1 MRAPGR
7 GFKTKI
13 PHFLPSFDGTTH
25 RPYSFA
31 TLMQRPLRSFQAPID
46 RQRLLLSSVPPAP
59 TLNDHQRLTKPA
71 AQLRPVPLKA
81 DPATLAIYGKDGTFI
96 SLDFGYGRLARRI
109 SLYDYLPADRV
120 PKLSNHTVD
129 LIGYL
134 PDAIGLDI
142 GLAGGLDLHTPLFS
156 AGLSGLGG
164 INLIWHTRG
173 DAQASRPEVHIYYG
187 HSKNLSRGSII
198 DSLSSLASPVNLSG
212 AVQLVLAWASF
223 HDDKGEGYPA
233 PSAWVANGYNWTG
246 TFYSTSFSIPVYGAF
261 SFVCSYYQSVP
272 LFDKLE
278 GVKMWRGISLG
289 VGVSAKGM
297 KVTGLTSKTGVKETR
312 WRIKPDIANIF
323 KNFGGHKLKSLGLGQ
338 SETEYG
344 LLYGNGGDFIPAAK
358 ETGLPQRPITGWQWK
373 DFPGINQNQDR

>member
-1 MRAPGR
+1 MLR
-7 GFKTKI
+7 
-13 PHFLPSFDGTTH
+13 S
-25 RPYSFA
+25 S
-31 TLMQRPLRSFQAPID
+31 RSFQAPTD
-46 RQRLLLSSVPPAP
+46 RQRLLISSGPLAP
-59 TLNDHQRLTKPA
+59 TRSDHQRLTKPA
-71 AQLRPVPLKA
+71 VAQRRPVHLKA

-96 SLDFGYGRLARRI
+96 SLDFGYGRLARQI

-120 PKLSNHTVD
+120 PHLSNHTVD
-129 LIGYL
+129 LTGYL

-198 DSLSSLASPVNLSG
+198 DSLSSLASPLNLSG

-223 HDDKGEGYPA
+223 YTDKGVGYSA

-246 TFYSTSFSIPVYGAF
+246 TFYSAGFSLPVYGAF
-261 SFVCSYYQSVP
+261 SFVCSYYQSIP
-272 LFDKLE
+272 LFEKLE
-278 GVKMWRGISLG
+278 GAKMWRGISIG
-289 VGVSAKGM
+289 VGVSAKAL

-323 KNFGGHKLKSLGLGQ
+323 KNFGGHKFKNLGFGQ

-358 ETGLPQRPITGWQWK
+358 KTGLPQRSITGWHWG
-373 DFPGINQNQDR
+373 DFPGINQNQDK